1 MPVTLVTGSPG
12 SGKSYFCVRKFIL
25 ENIRKK
31 RLVITNIRL
40 FEDKLTEEQ
49 RRYYRFENPLYYTD
63 RAQPLFSMPCDY
75 MDTWRDENGNAP
87 IYVIDECQ
95 KILSRSAKPSKE
107 LIEFYQEHRHYGE
120 IDIVLVTQGQR
131 YIDDTIK
138 ELIEDHWFI
147 QKAGI
152 LKKGHFQLRYYMGI
166 RERDRSK
173 PPVLKKLEKYE
184 QEVFDLYKSHTQ
196 SETEVK
202 RDNTLKAP
210 NKMKWLKY
218 AALSILI
225 LFLYI
230 SYKSFSAFSGMGGT
244 SVVDEPPAESEQG
257 VTTIVPAAVETTVE
271 DFVGPIKQATD
282 DKKLFKDQTYEYK
295 NVNYRPDFPKRDKLN
310 VEQVKHSPF
319 FNHSISVAAYIESD
333 SKFLAY
339 FEIVT
344 PRGTRLKQSHL
355 EMIKAGYSITF
366 LNSCLALLDHE
377 YEQNPFYVTCES
389 LDNGVRRNVEIPNEY
404 NK

>member
-49 RRYYRFENPLYYTD
+49 RKYYRFENPLYYTD

-75 MDTWRDENGNAP
+75 MDPWRDENGNAP

-95 KILSRSAKPSKE
+95 KILSRNAKPSKE
-107 LIEFYQEHRHYGE
+107 LVEFYQEHRHYGE
-120 IDIVLVTQGQR
+120 IDIILITQGQR
-131 YIDDTIK
+131 YIDEVIK
-138 ELIEDHWFI
+138 ELIEDHWYI

-166 RERDRSK
+166 RERDRVK

-218 AALSILI
+218 ASIVVLLI
-225 LFLYI
+225 FLFV
-230 SYKSFSAFSGMGGT
+230 SFKSFSSFSGMAGKT
-244 SVVDEPPAESEQG
+244 EDIEVPQSVVPVQQKYDE
-257 VTTIVPAAVETTVE
+257 
-271 DFVGPIKQATD
+271 FVGPPNLPE
-282 DKKLFKDQTYEYK
+282 DKRLFKDQKYEYK
-295 NVNYRPDFPKRDKLN
+295 NVNYRPELPRHDIVSID
-310 VEQVKHSPF
+310 QVKHAPF
-319 FNHSISVAAYIESD
+319 FNHSISIAAYIESK

-339 FEIVT
+339 FELVT
-344 PRGTRLKQSHL
+344 PKGTRLKQSDS
-355 EMIKAGYSITF
+355 EMKKAGYSITF
-366 LNSCLALLDHE
+366 VNSCLALIDHV

-389 LDNGVRRNVEIPNEY
+389 STSSVSKNIDIPNEY
-404 NK
+404 NKN

>member
-40 FEDKLTEEQ
+40 FEEKLTDEQ
-49 RRYYRFENPLYYTD
+49 RKYYRFENPLYYTD

-166 RERDRSK
+166 RERDRTK

-218 AALSILI
+218 AALSVLI
-225 LFLYI
+225 IFLYV
-230 SYKSFSAFSGMGGT
+230 SYKSFSSFAGMGGALPED
-244 SVVDEPPAESEQG
+244 SNPEPVLTEEPIRNL
-257 VTTIVPAAVETTVE
+257 VTNAQNGLN
-271 DFVGPIKQATD
+271 DFVGPTQQSE
-282 DKKLFKDQTYEYK
+282 DKSLFKDQKYEYK
-295 NVNYRPDFPKRDKLN
+295 NINYRPDFPKREKLI
-310 VEQVKHSPF
+310 VEHVKHSPF
-319 FNHSISVAAYIESD
+319 FNHSISIAAYLESEK
-333 SKFLAY
+333 KFLAY

-344 PRGTRLKQSHL
+344 PRGTRLKQSDL
-355 EMIKAGYSITF
+355 EMKKAGYSVTF

-377 YEQNPFYVTCES
+377 YEQNAFYVTCES
-389 LDNGVRRNVEIPNEY
+389 VDNSARRNVEIPNEY